1 MKTVVI
7 DKSARRI
14 TIRRVEGLVNG
25 RNDCQDNELSAVL
38 PPKEDHS
45 SKRKCNVSKICPSS
59 KDIGFTNG
67 VEWKTKAI
75 PLSLHAVTSS
85 SSSADEVQSS
95 SSDPSDGNLS
105 RKLTALERL
114 KNLTFDVPQV
124 RLQPLV
130 SDQAQKARHASG
142 ELTGS
147 STADRSLSES
157 LHGRNKQSFYRRRDR
172 DIHRSLQDGR
182 KRDDV
187 HCAFSSSD
195 HSSHRSGGYRHDQQS
210 SHLRR
215 PRSPIAEPWLPR
227 GYNGCHLPRQNVIC
241 SNADFPLFHASVDVA
256 PFRETVFNW
265 EKLPALEFSESDL
278 SACTTTELEVVAKF
292 VLHRRA
298 SLARCTAIMADEVS
312 ALQAAVET
320 QKRWCEVLNCLH
332 ACPTNSSINQSK
344 SEAKQGKTADITSLD
359 REVSLAAARLAS
371 SLAKQAQARTQALPS
386 RDVQMNSLCNAFF
399 NGMISAMLDRINGK
413 EDNSVA

>member
-114 KNLTFDVPQV
+114 KNLTFDVPQAPTLSHCGTV
-124 RLQPLV
+124 ASARLQWLPF
-130 SDQAQKARHASG
+130 AK
-142 ELTGS
+142 
-147 STADRSLSES
+147 
-157 LHGRNKQSFYRRRDR
+157 
-172 DIHRSLQDGR
+172 
-182 KRDDV
+182 
-187 HCAFSSSD
+187 
-195 HSSHRSGGYRHDQQS
+195 
-210 SHLRR
+210 
-215 PRSPIAEPWLPR
+215 AEP
-227 GYNGCHLPRQNVIC
+227 
-241 SNADFPLFHASVDVA
+241 